1 MKTKL
6 LIAAALIGLALP
18 AAAQFQTV
26 QQAYEVALSEIRL
39 PRNVNGTIAF
49 KECEKCQYRTKRV
62 SAQTRY
68 VLDGRTIPL
77 AEFRDAMERVNDR
90 RNEAVTILHHLKD
103 NQVTEVSVYL

>member
-1 MKTKL
+1 MKMKL
-6 LIAAALIGLALP
+6 FFAAALIGLALP

-68 VLDGRTIPL
+68 VLDGHTIPL
-77 AEFRDAMERVNDR
+77 AEFRDAMERVTDR
-90 RNEAVTILHHLKD
+90 SNEAVTILHHLKN
-103 NQVTEVSVYL
+103 NQVTKVSVYL